1 MLLKRSKLCAIKFLR
16 KWRHFSEPYYDHIHF
31 KAPRKEF
38 YFFWF
43 GLVFCNRTEQVCVVG
58 TFSCG
63 FAGADLLE
71 ENRNFRGFVAPFQFA
86 FVTLTFA

>member
-1 MLLKRSKLCAIKFLR
+1 MLLKRSKLCAIKLLR

-43 GLVFCNRTEQVCVVG
+43 GLVCVVG

-71 ENRNFRGFVAPFQFA
+71 ENRNFGGFVAPFQFA